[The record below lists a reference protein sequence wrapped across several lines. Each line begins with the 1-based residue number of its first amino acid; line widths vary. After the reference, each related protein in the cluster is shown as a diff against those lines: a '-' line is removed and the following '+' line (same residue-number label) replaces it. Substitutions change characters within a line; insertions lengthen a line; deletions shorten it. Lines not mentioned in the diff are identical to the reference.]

1 MATIQLNDIH
11 LTYHIK
17 GEKKIKDLFVKNTH
31 RKYDPNATI
40 HALRGVNL
48 TLKDGDRL
56 GIIGHNGAGKS
67 SFLKLVAGIYPP
79 TRGERIVKGKIA
91 SLFELATGFEP
102 EATGWENIEL
112 RGLMLGETPQS
123 IRRKMPEIA
132 EFSELGRFLDMP
144 VKHYSSGMFIRLAF
158 SISTAIEPDILLLD
172 EVMAAGDAAFLEK
185 SQHRMR
191 ELMDSVKILIF
202 VSHSMESVVQFCN
215 RALLIEQGS
224 IIQDADPQTVIKA
237 YQARQSA
244 HAVKPE
250 NIIS

>member
-1 MATIQLNDIH
+1 MAIIKLENID
-11 LTYHIK
+11 LTYHIR
-17 GEKKIKDLFVKNTH
+17 GERKIKDLFVKNKN
-31 RKYDPNATI
+31 RIYDPNATI
-40 HALRGVNL
+40 HALKNVNL
-48 TLKDGDRL
+48 TLMEGDRL

-79 TRGERIVKGKIA
+79 TSGKLVTEGKIA

-102 EATGWENIEL
+102 EATGWENMEL

-123 IRRKMPEIA
+123 IRKKMPEIA

-172 EVMAAGDAAFLEK
+172 EVMAAGDSAFLEK
-185 SQHRMR
+185 SKNRMR

-202 VSHSMESVVQFCN
+202 VSHSMDSIRSFCN
-215 RALLIEQGS
+215 RCILIEQGQVIREGEPDS
-224 IIQDADPQTVIKA
+224 VIEEYLEQKKTAEDA
-237 YQARQSA
+237 
-244 HAVKPE
+244 E
-250 NIIS
+250 NS